1 MYFIFNSMLL
11 PGICSPLCS
20 RYLKHCTFA
29 QEASLSSEVKGIE
42 VCFLAY
48 SLPTCQQQV
57 FGHVGNGIAINQF
70 VPSDW
75 ERGGHGAGDTHT
87 CSRSL
92 VPHQELQTFVDALVL
107 GCCGCWSKGTGWFSS
122 RGAALSLPCRN
133 WCCSMPAGTGA
144 KMLWEVH
151 ARMSCPSRQE

>member
-42 VCFLAY
+42 VCFLAH
-48 SLPTCQQQV
+48 SLPRCQQQV

-75 ERGGHGAGDTHT
+75 ERGTRGWGVTHVF
-87 CSRSL
+87 L
-92 VPHQELQTFVDALVL
+92 VACATP
-107 GCCGCWSKGTGWFSS
+107 
-122 RGAALSLPCRN
+122 GAADVHG
-133 WCCSMPAGTGA
+133 CSHTG
-144 KMLWEVH
+144 MLWLLE
-151 ARMSCPSRQE
+151 